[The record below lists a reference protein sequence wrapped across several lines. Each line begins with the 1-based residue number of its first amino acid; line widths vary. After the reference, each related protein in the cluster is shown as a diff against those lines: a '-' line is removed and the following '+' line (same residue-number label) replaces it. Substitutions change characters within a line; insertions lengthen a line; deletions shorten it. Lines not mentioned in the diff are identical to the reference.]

1 MPNDEFDYHKVL
13 ADMEAKRD
21 AMNAAI
27 DGMRLMLGL
36 TSGVQSARTL
46 TPLEVTIEN
55 GTFFGMSLPD
65 AAGKYLRMTPK
76 VLRTTKEIADALEM
90 GGFETS
96 SKRFFN
102 TVFNALTRYTAP
114 EGTFVKVGGK
124 WGLLEWYPDYK
135 PKARKSGA
143 VEELEENDGVEVSDE
158 TGEPVDSTTTELS
171 STSVS

>member
-1 MPNDEFDYHKVL
+1 MANEEFDYHKIL

-36 TSGVQSARTL
+36 SAGAQSPRVV
-46 TPLEVTIEN
+46 TPLEVIIEN

-76 VLRTTKEIADALEM
+76 VLRTTKEIADALEA
-90 GGFETS
+90 GGFETQ

-102 TVFNALTRYTAP
+102 TVFNSLTRYTAP

-135 PKARKSGA
+135 PKARRAGV
-143 VEELEENDGVEVSDE
+143 VEELEDDGAEISEE
-158 TGEPVDSTTTELS
+158 TGELIDSTTELS
-171 STSVS
+171 STTVS